1 MRGTA
6 FDDTPDQVSDI
17 AENHPQI
24 EGAGLFGI
32 EERWSMPVG
41 IWRARRGFDVRY
53 RPHDHA
59 TLSFVRSGGP
69 VERLDGRFAGRRGG
83 AHPDSFM
90 LYPGGETRRYKA
102 EGSVSICQIYFKAE
116 FVAAIFEE
124 NTDVSSAGLEL
135 RDDRILTQ
143 DAQLRR
149 MVDFYVDRA
158 RDGTEP
164 PSLLEAQSHSTLL
177 TIHLLRHHSNRTVAS
192 RSARMGLAP
201 KALQR
206 VLEFI
211 EAHLA
216 EDVSLARLAG
226 IAGLSPR
233 YFLHGLPPVHGA
245 STASIRHEAPHRE
258 VEDAPAP
265 RRAAGGRGP
274 DVWLQLPAAFHVE
287 LPPGDAPVSRR
298 LVENLEELICD
309 GPSNETVKDRN

>member
-6 FDDTPDQVSDI
+6 FSGTPDQVSDI

-24 EGAGLFGI
+24 EGDGIFGI
-32 EERWSMPVG
+32 EQRWSMPLG
-41 IWRARRGFDVRY
+41 IWRARRGFDVWY

-69 VERLDGRFAGRRGG
+69 VERVDGRFAGRRGG

-90 LYPGGETRRYKA
+90 LYPGGEARRYRA
-102 EGSVSICQIYFKAE
+102 EGPVSICQIYFKAE

-124 NTDVSSAGLEL
+124 NTDVSSVGLEL
-135 RDDRILTQ
+135 RDDRILTK

-177 TIHLLRHHSNRTVAS
+177 TIHLLRHHSNRTVPS
-192 RSARMGLAP
+192 GSARMGLAP

-206 VLEFI
+206 VLDFI

-216 EDVSLARLAG
+216 EDVSLARMAG
-226 IAGLSPR
+226 VAGLSPR
-233 YFLHGLPPVHGA
+233 YFCTAFRQSTGLPPHRYVTRLRIERSKTLLLRGERLADVALLCGFSSQQHFTSSFRQATHLSPGA
-245 STASIRHEAPHRE
+245 
-258 VEDAPAP
+258 
-265 RRAAGGRGP
+265 
-274 DVWLQLPAAFHVE
+274 WLRMAK
-287 LPPGDAPVSRR
+287 
-298 LVENLEELICD
+298 
-309 GPSNETVKDRN
+309 T